1 MYGTSI
7 LTFVFERGTSTLT
20 YNYSY
25 SNNLF
30 FERIIIHENIII
42 FIANINEN

>member
-7 LTFVFERGTSTLT
+7 LTFVFEKGTSTLT

-25 SNNLF
+25 SNDF
-30 FERIIIHENIII
+30 F
-42 FIANINEN
+42 F